1 LIHAIDNDNGYSPL
15 SSATLVASLNYMSAN
30 PDKFWVETFGHVVR
44 YIRERNAAS
53 VTETFTTGTSI
64 NVQVT
69 DNLDDTI
76 YNFPI
81 TLRRPLPAHW
91 PGATVSQN
99 SQAVASRVV
108 NLNST
113 NYLMFDVVPDG
124 GDVVISK
131 LVLPLVVSNPVMN
144 SSASFSFVLTGQS
157 GASYIVSSS
166 SDLVNWLPML
176 TNVLPGVST
185 NITVAAPSTMKFYR
199 VWPGP

>member
-1 LIHAIDNDNGYSPL
+1 
-15 SSATLVASLNYMSAN
+15 
-30 PDKFWVETFGHVVR
+30 
-44 YIRERNAAS
+44 
-53 VTETFTTGTSI
+53 
-64 NVQVT
+64 
-69 DNLDDTI
+69 
-76 YNFPI
+76 
-81 TLRRPLPAHW
+81 
-91 PGATVSQN
+91 
-99 SQAVASRVV
+99 
-108 NLNST
+108 
-113 NYLMFDVVPDG
+113 MFDVVPDG